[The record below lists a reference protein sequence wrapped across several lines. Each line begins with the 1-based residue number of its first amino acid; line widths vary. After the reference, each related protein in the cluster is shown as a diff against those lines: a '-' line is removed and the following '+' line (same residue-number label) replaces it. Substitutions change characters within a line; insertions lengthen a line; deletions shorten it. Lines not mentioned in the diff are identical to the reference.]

1 MPLRRRGRQAQT
13 ASFVAVPTS
22 RFAGCVGGR
31 AVPGRPGSMRMAGG
45 DLLVVGAG
53 TLGMRL
59 IKQYKEE
66 YPSAQIVA
74 CTNTTKRH
82 ADLKTLGAEPIL
94 GLPDRQFP
102 NVAFLA
108 TPDAKDYI
116 GLCNRA
122 LDVWSAP
129 SQVFSSARPPANRHL
144 VLVYKAAVVMR
155 RVVKMPVVL
164 QGGSYILASSIGVF
178 AKGVPEG
185 TRLTEADATNASSS
199 NFSRTLVAAEDL
211 TLSKGGTVMRI
222 AGMYNLRPGRNSFFL
237 KGGEV
242 KRRGDAYISLVGYD
256 DVVSAALKILAAP
269 PPMVAANVFIVSD
282 GHAQVAPGGRGLSA
296 VVLLVR
302 CPRAGPRCPLHL
314 RHAISQVV
322 NLLTWSTTG
331 AVLTLVCRRSSRST
345 NTATPAS
352 GTSARIRHRFM
363 PPSAP
368 PLFLGA
374 SGSWDARA
382 PPQTCKHSVNAWQA
396 RRHDAGKQVGWQ
408 DGGGGRLGPGC
419 LVMQPGGCQ
428 CRDQHILIGTSL
440 SRLVRRVNRRA
451 AQ

>member
-1 MPLRRRGRQAQT
+1 MRAALITTAALLLVLPRQT

-129 SQVFSSARPPANRHL
+129 S
-144 VLVYKAAVVMR
+144 
-155 RVVKMPVVL
+155 

-282 GHAQVAPGGRGLSA
+282 GHAQTVESVYEHGHACLRYLGEDPTPVRFTGIEPSRG
-296 VVLLVR
+296 VLHDNSKARNILDWSPSVPSFQEYCRMVR
-302 CPRAGPRCPLHL
+302 EGL
-314 RHAISQVV
+314 R
-322 NLLTWSTTG
+322 
-331 AVLTLVCRRSSRST
+331 
-345 NTATPAS
+345 
-352 GTSARIRHRFM
+352 
-363 PPSAP
+363 
-368 PLFLGA
+368 
-374 SGSWDARA
+374 
-382 PPQTCKHSVNAWQA
+382 
-396 RRHDAGKQVGWQ
+396 
-408 DGGGGRLGPGC
+408 
-419 LVMQPGGCQ
+419 QP
-428 CRDQHILIGTSL
+428 
-440 SRLVRRVNRRA
+440 
-451 AQ
+451 